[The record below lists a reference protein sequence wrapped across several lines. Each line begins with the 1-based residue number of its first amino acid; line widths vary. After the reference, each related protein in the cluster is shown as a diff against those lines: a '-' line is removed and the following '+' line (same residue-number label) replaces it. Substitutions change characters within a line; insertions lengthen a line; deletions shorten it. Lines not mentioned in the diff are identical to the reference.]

1 MLIAGGALRTMRLVN
16 KATSNYHVDAQHAC
30 AARYKV
36 GNFANRLAGIETLA
50 KKTALTRPH
59 RLQAIDATSGHD
71 F

>member
-30 AARYKV
+30 AARLKS
-36 GNFANRLAGIETLA
+36 GLEIAQDGFCHEFGT
-50 KKTALTRPH
+50 H
-59 RLQAIDATSGHD
+59 RLHAIDAASAHG